1 MLFGLA
7 STMFAQ
13 TFQSEKLKSIATA
26 ITLSPSAGDGVIGYS
41 DGGSYKGKPITVCRD
56 RNNVI
61 THIGY
66 YIFDNTLKQEQP
78 TAVYDFIERY
88 LLELSCIPSSFPMEQ
103 RLRDDK
109 FLILGGS
116 VGNISKLSTSTSF
129 SMECRDEKYY
139 EVVWS
144 NENTTLLDI
153 AFPIQYELL
162 LGMPKV
168 EIEKKIKDQISGTS
182 IRPYELIP
190 DSDVVEISEN
200 VFQSQPVSNYYVESL
215 NTARYYSKDSEG
227 NLSPIFDS
235 TQKWYSAANLF
246 GGLIPNLGGY
256 KLYIEQNNYGFTK
269 ESYTVS
275 FQQWID
281 YCKNNDITVY
291 FAVEEEREDGLK
303 GLLIGQSKKLG
314 FNHMMSVIIPNNFA
328 ENPKSVFKASLNA
341 YIPTQNVKELYQKYT
356 KKDKEKK

>member
-7 STMFAQ
+7 SSLFAQ

-41 DGGSYKGKPITVCRD
+41 DGGSYKGKSITVCRD
-56 RNNVI
+56 RNNVV

-66 YIFDNTLKQEQP
+66 YLFDNALKQEQP
-78 TAVYDFIERY
+78 TAVYDFVERY

-129 SMECRDEKYY
+129 SIECRDEKYY

-144 NENTTLLDI
+144 NNNTILLDI

-168 EIEKKIKDQISGTS
+168 EIEKKLKDQITGTAH
-182 IRPYELIP
+182 RQYELIS
-190 DSDVVEISEN
+190 DSDVVALSEN

-215 NTARYYSKDSEG
+215 NTALYYCKDSEG
-227 NLSPIFDS
+227 KMKPIFDTS
-235 TQKWYSAANLF
+235 QKWYSAANLF
-246 GGLIPNLGGY
+246 GGLIPNIDGY

-269 ESYTVS
+269 DTYTVS

-291 FAVEEEREDGLK
+291 FAIEEEREDGLK

-314 FNHMMSVIIPNNFA
+314 FNHMMSVIIPDNFV
-328 ENPKSVFKASLNA
+328 ENHNSVFKASVNA
-341 YIPTQNVKELYQKYT
+341 YIPTQNVKELYQKHT
-356 KKDKEKK
+356 KKTKRKI